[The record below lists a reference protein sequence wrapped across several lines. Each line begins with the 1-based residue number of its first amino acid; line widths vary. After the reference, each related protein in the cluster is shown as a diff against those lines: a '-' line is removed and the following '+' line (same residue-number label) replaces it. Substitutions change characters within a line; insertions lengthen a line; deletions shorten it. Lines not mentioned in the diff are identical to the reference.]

1 MKGVVKVELDI
12 LDRVE
17 MGRQLNGEVRL
28 YSANNKVVFMASRDI
43 MEKKAF
49 SVHPFHP
56 KVKYN
61 ILLHIVI
68 CLTIRTSKSM
78 VSK

>member
-28 YSANNKVVFMASRDI
+28 YSANNKVPSVYGLSGYYG
-43 MEKKAF
+43 KKGI
-49 SVHPFHP
+49 S
-56 KVKYN
+56 
-61 ILLHIVI
+61 
-68 CLTIRTSKSM
+68 
-78 VSK
+78 

>member
-28 YSANNKVVFMASRDI
+28 YSANNKVVYMPSRVIMAF
-43 MEKKAF
+43 K
-49 SVHPFHP
+49 
-56 KVKYN
+56 N
-61 ILLHIVI
+61 ILYILVI
-68 CLTIRTSKSM
+68 CLDLQDNGLWLCVRY
-78 VSK
+78 

>member
-28 YSANNKVVFMASRDI
+28 YSANNKVVFMASRVI
-43 MEKKAF
+43 MEKKKVF
-49 SVHPFHP
+49 SFHPFHQL
-56 KVKYN
+56 N
-61 ILLHIVI
+61 ITFCYISSFV
-68 CLTIRTSKSM
+68 
-78 VSK
+78 